1 MHYIKILGLILS
13 TAILSIN
20 GYTVTEDRDLSGCSV
35 ELDSNI
41 FNLMGLSRNK
51 K

>member
-1 MHYIKILGLILS
+1 M
-13 TAILSIN
+13 A
-20 GYTVTEDRDLSGCSV
+20 EDRDLSGCSV

-41 FNLMGLSRNK
+41 FNLMGLARTK